1 MDQYERCLLGCSNLE
16 INATDAP
23 NLSNATDLSGMFA
36 NANKVNSPLNH
47 WDVSTI
53 ENMRSMFSY
62 ALAFNQSLAS
72 WNVSN
77 VDNMT
82 GMLDYSNLS
91 VENYSAT
98 LVAWSQLEGLQSGV
112 TLNAY

>member
-1 MDQYERCLLGCSNLE
+1 M
-16 INATDAP
+16 
-23 NLSNATDLSGMFA
+23 
-36 NANKVNSPLNH
+36 K
-47 WDVSTI
+47 
-53 ENMRSMFSY
+53 SMFYY
-62 ALAFNQSLAS
+62 AITFNQSLAS

-82 GMLDYSNLS
+82 AMLDYSNLS

-112 TLNAY
+112 TLNAVGLRYSNCVQPERDILTAAPNRWTISDSGT

>member
-1 MDQYERCLLGCSNLE
+1 M
-16 INATDAP
+16 
-23 NLSNATDLSGMFA
+23 
-36 NANKVNSPLNH
+36 NSPLSH

-53 ENMRSMFSY
+53 ENMRSMFFN

-77 VDNMT
+77 VDDMT
-82 GMLDYSNLS
+82 AMLDSSNLS

-98 LVAWSQLEGLQSGV
+98 LEAWSQLEGLQSGV
-112 TLNAY
+112 TLGAVEVKIL

>member
-1 MDQYERCLLGCSNLE
+1 MPFGAVAQLE

-82 GMLDYSNLS
+82 AMLDYSNLS

-112 TLNAY
+112 TFNAY